1 MKKKQALN
9 ILKKCSD
16 SISNSIETV
25 IDSQKEAKDNSRIL
39 ERLSEALRSLTCIKE
54 DIDCLYGRI
63 EKWDKEGVEIA
74 KLMQSTPL
82 DPIYEEFVFDD
93 DDDEED

>member
-16 SISNSIETV
+16 SILDSIETV
-25 IDSQKEAKDNSRIL
+25 IDSQKEVKDNSRIL
-39 ERLSEALRSLTCIKE
+39 ERLSETLHSLTCIKD
-54 DIDCLYGRI
+54 DIDCLYGRV
-63 EKWDKEGVEIA
+63 EKWDKEGVRVA
-74 KLMQSTPL
+74 QLMQSIPL

-93 DDDEED
+93 DDEED

>member
-16 SISNSIETV
+16 SVFDSIETI
-25 IDSQKEAKDNSRIL
+25 IDSQKEVKDNSRIL
-39 ERLSEALRSLTCIKE
+39 SELSHALECLTHIRE
-54 DIDCLYGRI
+54 DIDCLYGRV
-63 EKWDKEGVEIA
+63 EKWDKEGVRVA
-74 KLMQSTPL
+74 QLMQSIPL

-93 DDDEED
+93 DDEED